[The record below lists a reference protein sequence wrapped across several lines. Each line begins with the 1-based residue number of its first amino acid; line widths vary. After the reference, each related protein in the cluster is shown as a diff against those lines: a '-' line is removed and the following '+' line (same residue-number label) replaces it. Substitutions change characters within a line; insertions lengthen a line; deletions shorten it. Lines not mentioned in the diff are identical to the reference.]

1 MRQAIILSMIFFLT
15 FEDGFSADYPVKDP
29 KSNSPEKNLV
39 VNNKSRKAD
48 FQQKQDN
55 TYNDIQGVVN
65 NITDIQDK
73 SGINSELE
81 KTDLPV
87 NKEAE
92 QVKNNM
98 IAGTMGIGIF

>member
-15 FEDGFSADYPVKDP
+15 FADGFSADYTVKDP

-39 VNNKSRKAD
+39 VDNESRKAD
-48 FQQKQDN
+48 FQQKQDY

-81 KTDLPV
+81 KTDSPE
-87 NKEAE
+87 NKESEEARSD
-92 QVKNNM
+92 M
-98 IAGTMGIGIF
+98 IAGAMGIGIF